1 MILNLLK
8 LVFLY
13 FIYRFIKVMIKSF
26 IKKKLRDT
34 AKKMQDQMNEGFGQH
49 NGESAGGQGP
59 NKPVNKSPK
68 TFEAEYKV
76 LKD

>member
-34 AKKMQDQMNEGFGQH
+34 AQKMQDQMNEGFGQY
-49 NGESAGGQGP
+49 NGSNAGEERP
-59 NKPVNKSPK
+59 NNPVEKSPK

-76 LKD
+76 VKD